1 MIANTLYVRVVPQDR
16 DRGYMLLAGF
26 DSKVVQ
32 ATCAQYS
39 TLGGVTRDSLNAAI
53 YAMQQRFSAS
63 EVKDCTAPGVVRQL
77 KKMFGEPL

>member
-26 DSKVVQ
+26 DSKVIQ
-32 ATCAQYS
+32 ATCSQYS

-53 YAMQQRFSAS
+53 LAMQQRFSAS
-63 EVKDCTAPGVVRQL
+63 DVKDVTAPNIQRQL